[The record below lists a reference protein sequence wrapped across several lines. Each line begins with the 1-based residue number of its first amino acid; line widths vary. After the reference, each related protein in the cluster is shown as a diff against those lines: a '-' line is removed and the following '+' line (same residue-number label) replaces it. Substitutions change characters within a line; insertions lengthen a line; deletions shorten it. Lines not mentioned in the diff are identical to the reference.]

1 MKGFALTSF
10 FFIANEAGIEIELA
24 IERGRTPSF
33 YGHII

>member
-24 IERGRTPSF
+24 IGRGSPPSF